1 MNALIFAT
9 HPQQITTMMRH
20 TDVNQHSA
28 GKRKRIPLDPNL
40 QQGYPN
46 KKEEV
51 PVPGDLYQKRQDD
64 IDPDTIHQNRI
75 TARSEEELKKTVL
88 PQRGIE

>member
-1 MNALIFAT
+1 MIRDTKIRQRN
-9 HPQQITTMMRH
+9 
-20 TDVNQHSA
+20 S

-51 PVPGDLYQKRQDD
+51 TIPGDLYQKRHDD
-64 IDPDTIHQNRI
+64 IDPHTIHQNRI
-75 TARSEEELKKTVL
+75 TARREEELKEKVI
-88 PQRGIE
+88 PQRSKE